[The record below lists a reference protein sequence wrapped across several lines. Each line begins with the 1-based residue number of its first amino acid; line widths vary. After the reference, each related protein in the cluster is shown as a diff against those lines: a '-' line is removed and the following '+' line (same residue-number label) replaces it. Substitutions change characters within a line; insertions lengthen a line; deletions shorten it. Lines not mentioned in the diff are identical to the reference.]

1 MLRWDPKRRPTA
13 VQSLKHSYFRGM
25 QETVIN
31 TNVNPILDYEPENRI
46 ESPQSI
52 RKKNLI
58 DTPPQ
63 ESRARSV
70 KKQPPVKDSMDAFD
84 DLLNEIDKV
93 TSGRQRNRNPSSKIT
108 KVTFNPNQ
116 QANLNARDAKN
127 TSELSTRINQPSSK
141 KKLSEDDPFAHNKF
155 LFRDNTKN
163 EISMQKK
170 KFDDL
175 FNSVTTNES
184 KIMRQPQKVDESFFN
199 DDFLSKSTKRITNLN
214 NDEDHSKT
222 TNTNKAKPKKDDY
235 DDIFSDDLYPKVK
248 QPTKQALPEL
258 KNDKLNSKKPRKDD
272 LLEELFG
279 DDMFGAK
286 PKPNSNFNTKPK
298 LSNYEDIFGNNKKQS
313 NPTKQESFFDDF
325 DNPHDTYNTR
335 RSRYVPNSGN
345 KKDSAVFHPNS
356 GKWTQ
361 AKPSL
366 VNSGNKGASHANA
379 YVPSFNT
386 NSGNDRG
393 KNRQRRLYK

>member
-13 VQSLKHSYFRGM
+13 VQSLKHPYFRGL

-31 TNVNPILDYEPENRI
+31 NNVNPILDYEPENRI
-46 ESPQSI
+46 DSPKPMH
-52 RKKNLI
+52 KKSVI

-63 ESRARSV
+63 EPRARSV

-93 TSGRQRNRNPSSKIT
+93 TSARQRNRNPSSKIT
-108 KVTFNPNQ
+108 KVTYNPSQQSNFN
-116 QANLNARDAKN
+116 AKN
-127 TSELSTRINQPSSK
+127 TSEISTRINQPSSK
-141 KKLSEDDPFAHNKF
+141 KKISEDDPFSHNKF

-163 EISMQKK
+163 DISMQKK

-184 KIMRQPQKVDESFFN
+184 KTVKQPQKVDDNFFN
-199 DDFLSKSTKRITNLN
+199 DDLLNKSMKRGTNLN
-214 NDEDHSKT
+214 DDDYFKS
-222 TNTNKAKPKKDDY
+222 NKNKPKKDEY
-235 DDIFSDDLYPKVK
+235 DDIFSEDLHSKAK
-248 QPTKQALPEL
+248 QSAKQTLPEL
-258 KNDKLNSKKPRKDD
+258 KNDKLGSKKPRKDD

-279 DDMFGAK
+279 DDLFGAK

-298 LSNYEDIFGNNKKQS
+298 LSNYDDIFGNNKKQS
-313 NPTKQESFFDDF
+313 NATKQESFFDDF

-366 VNSGNKGASHANA
+366 VNPGNKGASHANA

-393 KNRQRRLYK
+393 KNRQRQLFK